1 VVTYGVRVLLQLAW
15 FLVFV
20 SFLVAYAGAPRPWAP
35 HALLAAGAA
44 AFVANLVLELVGDPN
59 VGPVTAAAVGAVGIA
74 LGVLGIDVATKAGR
88 DRRGGRD

>member
-1 VVTYGVRVLLQLAW
+1 VLLQLAW

-20 SFLVAYAGAPRPWAP
+20 SFLVAYAGAPSPWVP

-44 AFVANLVLELVGDPN
+44 AFVGNLILELVGDDRI
-59 VGPVTAAAVGAVGIA
+59 GPVTAAAVGAVGIA

-88 DRRGGRD
+88 DRRGGS